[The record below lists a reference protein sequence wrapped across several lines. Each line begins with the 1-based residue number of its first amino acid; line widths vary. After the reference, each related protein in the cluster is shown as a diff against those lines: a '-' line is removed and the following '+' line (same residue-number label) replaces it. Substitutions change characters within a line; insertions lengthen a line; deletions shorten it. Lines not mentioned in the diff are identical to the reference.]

1 MDMDLSVQERDCL
14 LEILDAALRDRHS
27 QMRLTAGVGVERYLE
42 RQIGLLEN
50 MKSKFLPV
58 EVV

>member
-27 QMRLTAGVGVERYLE
+27 QMRITAGVGVERYLE
-42 RQIGLLEN
+42 RQINLLEG

>member
-1 MDMDLSVQERDCL
+1 MDMDLSEQERDCL
-14 LEILDAALRDRHS
+14 LEVLDAALRDKHS
-27 QMRLTAGVGVERYLE
+27 QMRITAGVGVERYLE